1 MTENIT
7 LPPAR
12 SLIERASQVYG
23 LREAMRQSPA
33 AIPTLADKPEPAPH
47 VVPAQESGAHSA
59 QATPRVAV
67 SAVPPAPRTYAGPV
81 AQIDLAA
88 LREAGFVVPGAPPNS
103 LSEEYRIIKRQLLIN
118 ALGGRNSAPLDKG
131 RLVLICSAQPNEGK
145 TFSSVNLAL
154 SMASESDNEV
164 LLVDADVAKPE
175 VLSTLGISGGAG
187 LMDAVA
193 DPTID
198 PETLIIPTSVP
209 GLSVLPAGRQINNDT
224 ELLASANGVA
234 LIDRLLNQSQRRV
247 IIIDSAPA
255 LAASPASVLALHVG
269 QILLV
274 VRADQTTEGELQDA
288 LGMLEGDA
296 HIQLMINSVTYGGST
311 RKFGYYYGYG
321 E

>member
-7 LPPAR
+7 LPPAG
-12 SLIERASQVYG
+12 SLIERASKAYG
-23 LREAMRQSPA
+23 LREAMRRIDLLPPVAQPVSVEPLTA
-33 AIPTLADKPEPAPH
+33 HPAPY
-47 VVPAQESGAHSA
+47 VATAPVAPA
-59 QATPRVAV
+59 
-67 SAVPPAPRTYAGPV
+67 PAPRVSMNPV

-88 LREAGFVVPGAPPNS
+88 LREAGFVVPGAPPSS

-118 ALGGRNSAPLDKG
+118 ALGGRNTEPLDKG
-131 RLVLICSAQPNEGK
+131 RLILICSAQPNEGK

-164 LLVDADVAKPE
+164 LLIDADVAKPE
-175 VLSTLGISGGAG
+175 VLSTLGMSGGAG

-193 DPTID
+193 DPSID

-234 LIDRLLNQSQRRV
+234 VIDRLMSQSARRV
-247 IIIDSAPA
+247 VIIDSAPA

-274 VRADQTTEGELQDA
+274 VRADQTTESELEDA

-296 HIQLMINSVTYGGST
+296 HLQLMINSVSYGGST

-321 E
+321 A